1 MKRHSYRDDPECME
15 TIRRVQRQ
23 LIDTLD
29 YAIKKQGYTR
39 HDAALFAG
47 MHPTR
52 FQNPVDTGQIFWI
65 WKSYCKKKALTW
77 TRRQSQERSGKRSTF
92 RLYFTT

>member
-47 MHPTR
+47 IHAMMLL
-52 FQNPVDTGQIFWI
+52 F
-65 WKSYCKKKALTW
+65 
-77 TRRQSQERSGKRSTF
+77 SQGCILRGSRTP
-92 RLYFTT
+92 